1 MASPMRRWFTPAGMV
16 PQCTSV
22 KELVAPPETISS
34 FRPMRCSTCR
44 ASPTSSFIFSG
55 VGLVEP

>member
-1 MASPMRRWFTPAGMV
+1 MPAGMV

-22 KELVAPPETISS
+22 KELVAPPEITSS
-34 FRPMRCSTCR
+34 FRPMRRSMR
-44 ASPTSSFIFSG
+44 PAMSSSSRIFSG